1 MVVDMDIKVDYHDST
16 SAAQKQNLI
25 RKFFTVVS
33 YQFCHLREKY
43 SGAITLSTTLSTT
56 LSQPFSFY
64 AQTIYVVTSVF
75 PWSSPLGGNRKFC

>member
-1 MVVDMDIKVDYHDST
+1 MVVDMDIKVDYHDAT

-33 YQFCHLREKY
+33 YQFCDLREEY
-43 SGAITLSTTLSTT
+43 SGTITLSTT

-64 AQTIYVVTSVF
+64 AQTIHVVTSVF
-75 PWSSPLGGNRKFC
+75 PWSSPL